1 MGTRRVRA
9 FVTTV
14 ALAGVCAAGLAAC
27 GSSPGD
33 AVDAAKRK
41 AGDAVD
47 DVLASGIGAYAKGTW
62 SCTNTSTEGRYEP
75 QTEKT
80 ELRITADGRF
90 AWTRYNE
97 PMAGTWAVDGL
108 KLKLSVPDY
117 GDGEYWH
124 TEYDYRA
131 DANPP
136 TRLQG
141 GSADR
146 YSTQD
151 LRIAELGKDKV
162 RITQTNDGV
171 AGGTNYSWD
180 ATCTRTSSDPGTL
193 PDPEPDGET

>member
-1 MGTRRVRA
+1 MT
-9 FVTTV
+9 
-14 ALAGVCAAGLAAC
+14 ALALVGACAAGLAAC

-62 SCTNTSTEGRYEP
+62 SCTNTITEDYGHER
-75 QTEKT
+75 TET
-80 ELRITADGRF
+80 AELRIGADGRF
-90 AWTRYNE
+90 AWARYNQ
-97 PMAGTWAVDGL
+97 PMAGTWEVDGL
-108 KLKLSVPDY
+108 KLKLSVPDE
-117 GDGEYWH
+117 GEGYRWH

-136 TRLQG
+136 TRLSG
-141 GSADR
+141 GSADGA
-146 YSTQD
+146 STQD
-151 LRIAELGKDKV
+151 LRITELGKDKV